1 MCRRAAFYNRNG
13 NMIEFDPYSLEFSND
28 PYPIYKR
35 LRDEAPVHHCASL
48 NFWALSR
55 YADVLEAHRDF
66 QTYSSAGGVTIEG
79 FDAFVP
85 LLIVKDPPEHRW
97 HKALVTKVFTSA
109 RMAALE
115 PFIRNLV
122 GSLLDKAAQ
131 QDEVDLVEAFALQV
145 PLHVISELIGIP
157 QDLRE
162 EIHRLTNRLLFRG
175 DTSGLEE
182 LGATMAATIEIY
194 QGLVRERRAHPRNDP
209 ISYLIESEVQD
220 DTGVVRRLTD
230 EEMAF
235 RFGELAAAGHET
247 VAKAIPNGAIAFQ
260 RFPSERQKL
269 VDNPG
274 LVTNAVEEVLR
285 FDPPSQLQGRT
296 TTRDV
301 TLHGIT
307 IPAGSKTMLLTGAA
321 TRDER
326 KFENPDVFDISR
338 EASIESVFFGFGPH
352 RCLGIHLARLELRIV
367 FEELFRRFPHFEV
380 DPERATRSVLS
391 NVRGVKTLP
400 ARLRH

>member
-1 MCRRAAFYNRNG
+1 
-13 NMIEFDPYSLEFSND
+13 
-28 PYPIYKR
+28 
-35 LRDEAPVHHCASL
+35 
-48 NFWALSR
+48 
-55 YADVLEAHRDF
+55 
-66 QTYSSAGGVTIEG
+66 
-79 FDAFVP
+79 

-157 QDLRE
+157 QELRE